1 MFNPWRHL
9 GEHLPHVDIIWTR
22 LPGDLRGLTDGR
34 VIWMDPRLTQVQRRC
49 TIAHEAVH
57 CERGVPAD
65 AREERAVEVIAAR
78 RLVALDALV
87 DALVWS
93 RHTCEV
99 ASELWV
105 DVPVLVALVRSLSG
119 RERAWIDEQ
128 LHERGV
134 HQ

>member
-1 MFNPWRHL
+1 M
-9 GEHLPHVDIIWTR
+9 
-22 LPGDLRGLTDGR
+22 RGLTDGR

-93 RHTCEV
+93 RPYLRGSVGALGRCAGADRAGAV
-99 ASELWV
+99 A
-105 DVPVLVALVRSLSG
+105 VRAG
-119 RERAWIDEQ
+119 AGAWIDEQ
-128 LHERGV
+128 LHERGI